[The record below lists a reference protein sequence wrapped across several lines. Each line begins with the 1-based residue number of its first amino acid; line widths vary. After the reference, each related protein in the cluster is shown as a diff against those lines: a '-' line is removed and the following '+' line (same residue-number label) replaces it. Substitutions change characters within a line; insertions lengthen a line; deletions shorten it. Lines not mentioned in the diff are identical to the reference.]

1 VDDRLAM
8 EQALEEAR
16 RALEEDEV
24 PVGAVLYQGDRLLAR
39 AHNRTR
45 GLGDP
50 TAHAEVL
57 AMRLAMVRHG
67 AGAVRG
73 ATLVVTME
81 PCPMCAGALVLAKV
95 GRVVYGCRD
104 PKAGAVESLFT
115 IATDERLN
123 HRCRIQGGVAAEE
136 AASLL
141 KTFFEQRRSRPRS
154 AARAGTSDPER

>member
-1 VDDRLAM
+1 MDDRQAM
-8 EQALEEAR
+8 ELALGEARQALV
-16 RALEEDEV
+16 EDEV
-24 PVGAVLYQGDRLLAR
+24 PVGAVLFQGDRLLAR

-45 GLGDP
+45 GIGDP

-57 AMRLAMVRHG
+57 ALRMAMVRHG
-67 AGAVRG
+67 AAAVRG
-73 ATLVVTME
+73 ATLWVTME

-95 GRVVYGCRD
+95 GRVVYGCPD

-115 IATDERLN
+115 ILTDDRLN

-141 KTFFEQRRSRPRS
+141 RTFFERRRSRTRKGEGG
-154 AARAGTSDPER
+154 GTPDLER

>member
-1 VDDRLAM
+1 M
-8 EQALEEAR
+8 ELALEEAR
-16 RALEEDEV
+16 QALQEDEV
-24 PVGAVLYQGDRLLAR
+24 PVGAVLFQGERLLAR

-57 AMRLAMVRHG
+57 ALRMAMVRHG

-73 ATLVVTME
+73 ATLWVTME

-95 GRVVYGCRD
+95 GRVVYGCED
-104 PKAGAVESLFT
+104 PKAGAASSLFT
-115 IATDERLN
+115 ILTDDRLN
-123 HRCRIQGGVAAEE
+123 HRCRVQGGVAAEE

-141 KTFFEQRRSRPRS
+141 RSFFEKRRSL
-154 AARAGTSDPER
+154 ARKTAERGTPEPER